1 MYLEIFI
8 SILFVV
14 FVLLFLLKCCGWWW
28 FFVYILCLL
37 KRMKEKAMLNFLR
50 ETRAIG
56 IVGAWLLFIHVL
68 WFAKGPEGYTHK
80 IIVAVSLM
88 YSIRTTIWIII
99 HFVCSIRRAFKMAKY
114 NNNNNINNTKLAFFI
129 VYCSLY
135 HGSMLPCLL
144 IYWSGISLQLDIYPK
159 TLLPSFHNNTIA
171 EVTQSPL
178 LKKSI

>member
-1 MYLEIFI
+1 MDDDGSLYTFCCYLFRFM
-8 SILFVV
+8 LF
-14 FVLLFLLKCCGWWW
+14 K
-28 FFVYILCLL
+28 
-37 KRMKEKAMLNFLR
+37 KNNEKKVMFNFLR

-56 IVGAWLLFIHVL
+56 IAGAWLLFIHVL

-80 IIVAVSLM
+80 IIVAVSLV
-88 YSIRTTIWIII
+88 YSIRTTIRIIL

-114 NNNNNINNTKLAFFI
+114 NINIINNTKLAFFI

-178 LKKSI
+178 RKKIYIYYRKIT